1 MRYLKIYEEY
11 SGGIFNSEEVDDILD
26 VFQDIIDEYN
36 LEKKSGDGFMRN
48 NQYKISFVSNA
59 FKSGKIIRI
68 LITIS
73 SHDMKDDDIDDIIE
87 RYSNMGFNA
96 YISYRGDIWQSTNNS
111 LLYTRLEITK
121 NP

>member
-48 NQYKISFVSNA
+48 NQYKISFVSNVYHFYFLYKGISSSL
-59 FKSGKIIRI
+59 FKYTNI
-68 LITIS
+68 LI
-73 SHDMKDDDIDDIIE
+73 
-87 RYSNMGFNA
+87 YS
-96 YISYRGDIWQSTNNS
+96 
-111 LLYTRLEITK
+111 L
-121 NP
+121 